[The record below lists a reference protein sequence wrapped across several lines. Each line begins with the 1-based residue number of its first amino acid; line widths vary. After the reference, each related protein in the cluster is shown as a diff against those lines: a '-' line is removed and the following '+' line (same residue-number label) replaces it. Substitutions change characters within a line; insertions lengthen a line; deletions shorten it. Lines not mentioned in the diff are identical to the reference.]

1 MSACACVSA
10 FVIFVSFS
18 TWPGSLLDLTHAL
31 PAALLLPPSLCAAA
45 TRARCVG
52 RPATTLSLPHMHA
65 GDGPGYGVARARR

>member
-1 MSACACVSA
+1 VHA
-10 FVIFVSFS
+10 FVIFVLFS
-18 TWPGSLLDLTHAL
+18 TWPSTSSLLDLTHAL

-52 RPATTLSLPHMHA
+52 RPAATLSLPHMHA